1 MKYLSRKKALQDPI
15 FASFISGWQNTR
27 YPSESAA
34 RKEGEY
40 YDEKSDT
47 DRFYS
52 QNELY
57 EILDKEINEF
67 KKITDDIKK
76 QDFEMICNIVIDSPP
91 NQDEIVYLTEVMTS
105 FAKENKIEYTFI
117 PLFNLP
123 WFHEKIE
130 GHHPITK
137 TAYSNFKKFIGDTT
151 HNGGIAVSDYSELR
165 KMFPHYFN
173 LIGANYYGNN
183 FFYSET
189 LKTVFSFHYSGQIW
203 FYIYSKESMKKIKSF
218 INQNNLI
225 INDAYTN

>member
-1 MKYLSRKKALQDPI
+1 
-15 FASFISGWQNTR
+15 
-27 YPSESAA
+27 
-34 RKEGEY
+34 
-40 YDEKSDT
+40 
-47 DRFYS
+47 
-52 QNELY
+52 
-57 EILDKEINEF
+57 
-67 KKITDDIKK
+67 
-76 QDFEMICNIVIDSPP
+76 MICNIVIDSPP

-137 TAYSNFKKFIGDTT
+137 TAYSNFKKFIGDTK